1 MVARLPDLWKS
12 TTTLPARPTG
22 RSPIAAIS
30 DDRDARHF
38 WIWSALRQKEE
49 EEEVITAR
57 FLTTGGRLKKEEEEE
72 GASGPD

>member
-49 EEEVITAR
+49 EEVITAR
-57 FLTTGGRLKKEEEEE
+57 FLTTGGRLKKEE

>member
-1 MVARLPDLWKS
+1 MDARLPDLWKS

-22 RSPIAAIS
+22 RSPIAAVS

-49 EEEVITAR
+49 EEVITAR
-57 FLTTGGRLKKEEEEE
+57 FLTTGGRLKKEE